1 LLRTPFSPSNAS
13 PCNLSGRLRRDRR
26 ARMLRNNVGRMDAA
40 SKGFG
45 AGRLDCGEA
54 DGQRRG
60 PRVERLSSSA
70 VPE

>member
-1 LLRTPFSPSNAS
+1 M
-13 PCNLSGRLRRDRR
+13 RRGSRGGFG
-26 ARMLRNNVGRMDAA
+26 ATAAPRMLRNNVGRMDAA

>member
-1 LLRTPFSPSNAS
+1 
-13 PCNLSGRLRRDRR
+13 
-26 ARMLRNNVGRMDAA
+26 MLRNNVGRMDAA
-40 SKGFG
+40 SKDFG

-54 DGQRRG
+54 DGQRRE